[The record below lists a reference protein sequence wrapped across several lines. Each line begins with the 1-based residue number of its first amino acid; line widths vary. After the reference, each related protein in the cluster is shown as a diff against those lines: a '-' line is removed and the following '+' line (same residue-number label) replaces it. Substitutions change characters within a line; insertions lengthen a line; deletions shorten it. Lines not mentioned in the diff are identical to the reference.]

1 MKTLSATAYKH
12 KDYTELSSEAF
23 KPFTEAHEKRAQ
35 EKLDKNKFYQMW
47 KQNPEYYKDAIDKA
61 KKQALEDTKQEN
73 KVEKDRAW
81 TLALQNEANEFNE
94 YLSSTAYQR
103 AAQDM
108 QAAGINPGVMFAGGA
123 GGAGSA
129 SAVLAQNDKAEQE
142 QEQHEDKMHMQY
154 MQGIFSLLGG
164 IIGGGLSAA
173 GSLGG
178 AAMSN
183 NAMLNSTLMQN
194 STRLHATKLNNSSRE
209 AIANA
214 RNISLEKIADMKNS
228 RTKKSKYK
236 KNFYQ

>member
-12 KDYTELSSEAF
+12 KDYTELSDEAF
-23 KPFTEAHEKRAQ
+23 KPFTEAHKKRAQ
-35 EKLDKNKFYQMW
+35 EKLAKNKFYKMW
-47 KQNPEYYKDAIDKA
+47 LEDPDYYKDAIESA
-61 KKQALEDTKQEN
+61 EKQALEDTKQDDS
-73 KVEKDRAW
+73 VEKDRAW
-81 TLALQNEANEFNE
+81 TLALQNEANQFNE

-103 AAQDM
+103 AAHDM

-129 SAVLAQNDKAEQE
+129 GAVLAQNDKAEQE

-183 NAMLNSTLMQN
+183 NAMLNSALMHN
-194 STRLHATKLNNSSRE
+194 STRIHATKLNNTSRE

-214 RNISLEKIADMKNS
+214 RNISLEKIANMKNS
-228 RTKKSKYK
+228 QGKKSKYK
-236 KNFYQ
+236 K